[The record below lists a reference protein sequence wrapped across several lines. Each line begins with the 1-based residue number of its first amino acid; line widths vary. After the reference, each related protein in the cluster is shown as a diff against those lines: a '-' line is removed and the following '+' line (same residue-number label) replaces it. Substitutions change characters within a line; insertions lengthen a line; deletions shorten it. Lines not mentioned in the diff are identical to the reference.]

1 MKFLT
6 QGNWGHQ
13 RFKESKGLGRSVKA
27 QGRRVKPEGRSGKLV
42 KLKENE
48 WSKLEVALMSDIQQG
63 V

>member
-27 QGRRVKPEGRSGKLV
+27 QGRRVKPEGMSGKLV

-48 WSKLEVALMSDIQQG
+48 
-63 V
+63 